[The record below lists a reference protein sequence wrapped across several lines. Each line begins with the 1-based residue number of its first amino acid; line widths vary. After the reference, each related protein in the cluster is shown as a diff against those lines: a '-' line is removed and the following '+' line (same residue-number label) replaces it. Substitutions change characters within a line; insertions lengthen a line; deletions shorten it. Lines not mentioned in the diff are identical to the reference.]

1 LSALVDPD
9 LVKELEL
16 AKLLLVEGRLV
27 AARASLDDAR
37 ELAAATENVEELEE
51 VIKVARAATKGT
63 AAFAFR
69 SFDEVERCA
78 RRDLEE
84 VLLRGRLVRRRR
96 R

>member
-1 LSALVDPD
+1 
-9 LVKELEL
+9 VKELEL

-27 AARASLDDAR
+27 AARASLDHAR
-37 ELAAATENVEELEE
+37 QLAAASENVEELEE

-69 SFDEVERCA
+69 SFDEVEHSA
-78 RRDLEE
+78 RRDLED
-84 VLLRGRLVRRRR
+84 VLFRDRSVRRRR